1 MNGQAMRKALHNGER
16 VYGTMVTAI
25 SPNWPNVVKAIGLD
39 WAFIDTEHIAQ
50 DRAQLSW
57 MCKLYAAVGVV
68 PIVRIP
74 SPDPYQ
80 AAMALDGGAQGVI
93 APYVE
98 TVEQVRA
105 LVGAV
110 KLRPLK
116 GDKLRGALSGERA
129 LEPDVSAFLQERN
142 QGSVAIVNIES
153 VAAMEALDEMLD
165 VEGLDAVLI
174 GPNDLSCNLGI
185 PNQYYHP
192 KFVDAV
198 DTIISKAR
206 AKNIGAGI
214 HMVYGDST
222 EGSHTGS
229 AMTQEVRWAQMGA
242 NLIAH
247 SIDVVA
253 FRNGLRREFDEIK
266 GALREGEGAPE
277 MEAIEI

>member
-1 MNGQAMRKALHNGER
+1 MNGQAMRENLHNGGR

-25 SPNWPNVVKAIGLD
+25 SPNWPGVVQSIGLD
-39 WAFIDTEHIAQ
+39 WAFIDTEHVAQ

-57 MCKLYAAVGVV
+57 MCKLYAAVDVA

-74 SPDPYQ
+74 SPDPYR
-80 AAMALDGGAQGVI
+80 AAMVLDGGAQGVI

-98 TVEQVRA
+98 TVEQVRQ

-116 GDKLRGALSGERA
+116 GDKLHGALSGERA
-129 LEPDVSAFLQERN
+129 LEPEVASFLAERN
-142 QGSVAIVNIES
+142 RGSVAIVNIES
-153 VAAMEALDEMLD
+153 VAAMEALDDILD

-174 GPNDLSCNLGI
+174 GPNDMTCNLGI

-192 KFVDAV
+192 KFVEMV
-198 DTIISKAR
+198 DTVIQKAR
-206 AKNIGAGI
+206 AKNVGAGI
-214 HMVYGDST
+214 HMVYGDSD
-222 EGSHTGS
+222 EGS
-229 AMTQEVRWAQMGA
+229 AFEQEVRWARLGA
-242 NLIAH
+242 NLITH

-266 GALREGEGAPE
+266 RALNEGEAAPE